1 MATATVKALYETDFV
16 EWAER
21 TSELLRA
28 GRLDEVDLE
37 LTAEEI
43 EGLAKKERSAA
54 ASQLYRMLVHLIKRR
69 IQPER
74 AGSSWR
80 RSIAGGQASIALKL
94 DDSPSLRRH
103 AQDRL
108 QKIYERAVKGS
119 LFETGLTEKRRELN
133 LPEQCPYSLDDLL
146 EGSLIP

>member
-1 MATATVKALYETDFV
+1 MGTATVKALYETDFV
-16 EWAER
+16 EWAAR
-21 TSELLRA
+21 TSQLLRA

-43 EGLAKKERSAA
+43 EGLAKSERSAV

-80 RSIAGGQASIALKL
+80 KSIAGGQAAILIKL
-94 DDSPSLRRH
+94 DDSPSLRAH

-108 QKIYERAVKGS
+108 QKTYERAVKGA
-119 LFETGLTEKRRELN
+119 LFETGLTGKRKELN
-133 LPEQCPYSLDDLL
+133 LPVRCPYSLDDLL
-146 EGSLIP
+146 EGSFA